1 MARSLGDHVCSRV
14 GVIATPEVKSFETT
28 ADDALIVIAS
38 DGVWEFLENDEV
50 IAIVS
55 QHSTAQQARAARGPS
70 PPPPP
75 PPPRARRRPRRRRA
89 HRARGG
95 LAAASACPGR
105 RAAPGALPGTRW
117 GAARRGPT
125 AGLLR

>member
-38 DGVWEFLENDEV
+38 DGVWEFLENEEV

-70 PPPPP
+70 H
-75 PPPRARRRPRRRRA
+75 RHRHRRP
-89 HRARGG
+89 ARGG
-95 LAAASACPGR
+95 GTAAGVPTAREVG
-105 RAAPGALPGTRW
+105 GGIGLPG
-117 GAARRGPT
+117 
-125 AGLLR
+125 